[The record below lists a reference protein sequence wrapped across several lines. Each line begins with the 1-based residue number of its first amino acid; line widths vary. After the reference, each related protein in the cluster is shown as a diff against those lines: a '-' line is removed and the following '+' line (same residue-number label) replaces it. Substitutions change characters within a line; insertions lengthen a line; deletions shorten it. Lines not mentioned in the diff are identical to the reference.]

1 MKCRTIWH
9 AGDLNILDV
18 LEPKKSSRW
27 DVSDKEKEKK
37 DSISEFISLAR
48 SKADVQQQ
56 PPVPAKEECGIGTTE
71 TPPTVVSLQQGLNL
85 KGIAVNLDNPDI
97 RWVNALIVLTQISLH
112 KSQLSM
118 SKGLG

>member
-1 MKCRTIWH
+1 MKCRPIWH

-48 SKADVQQQ
+48 AKADVQQQ
-56 PPVPAKEECGIGTTE
+56 PPVPATEECGTGTSE
-71 TPPTVVSLQQGLNL
+71 TLPTVVSLQQGLNL
-85 KGIAVNLDNPDI
+85 KGIAVNLDNPQI
-97 RWVNALIVLTQISLH
+97 RWLNI
-112 KSQLSM
+112 
-118 SKGLG
+118 

>member
-1 MKCRTIWH
+1 MKCRTVWH

-48 SKADVQQQ
+48 SKAENQQQ
-56 PPVPAKEECGIGTTE
+56 PPVPATEECGTGTTE
-71 TPPTVVSLQQGLNL
+71 SLPTVVSLPTGFDL
-85 KGIAVNLDNPDI
+85 KDRSCNP
-97 RWVNALIVLTQISLH
+97 
-112 KSQLSM
+112 
-118 SKGLG
+118 

>member
-1 MKCRTIWH
+1 MWH

-48 SKADVQQQ
+48 SKAENQQQ
-56 PPVPAKEECGIGTTE
+56 PPLPATEQCGTGTTE
-71 TPPTVVSLQQGLNL
+71 SLPTVVSLQQGLIL
-85 KGIAVNLDNPDI
+85 KGRSCKP
-97 RWVNALIVLTQISLH
+97 
-112 KSQLSM
+112 
-118 SKGLG
+118 

>member
-1 MKCRTIWH
+1 MKCRTFLH

-56 PPVPAKEECGIGTTE
+56 PPVPATEKCGTGTTE
-71 TPPTVVSLQQGLNL
+71 TLPTVVSLQRGLNL
-85 KGIAVNLDNPDI
+85 KGIAVNLDNPEI
-97 RWVNALIVLTQISLH
+97 R
-112 KSQLSM
+112 
-118 SKGLG
+118 